1 VGSALL
7 PDIADAGDRVV
18 NARWILQSRAS
29 RYRGGLPDG
38 DVHFLIDGTDEL
50 TLSLDGDVGRLRYGH
65 SESIPLLTV
74 GGTDGTP
81 SLRCSANPTT
91 PILCHRNVRVEG
103 RTELLG
109 PLVAAL
115 RV

>member
-1 VGSALL
+1 M
-7 PDIADAGDRVV
+7 
-18 NARWILQSRAS
+18 
-29 RYRGGLPDG
+29 
-38 DVHFLIDGTDEL
+38 HFLIDGTDEL

-74 GGTDGTP
+74 EGPTDAVVA
-81 SLRCSANPTT
+81 L
-91 PILCHRNVRVEG
+91 LCEPDDADPLSPEMRVEG

-109 PLVAAL
+109 PLIAAL